1 MKLSFFISAAVL
13 VSNVTQG
20 QVVDITKD
28 TKLRTSLVEKDNKSF
43 ITSDA
48 KDIDFVHGNDGDD
61 GTQINLRGANKDDL
75 GTACKEAGASCKAPF
90 SSCCSNLDCYEK
102 TCQSCFGNGRL
113 W

>member
-1 MKLSFFISAAVL
+1 MKLSLFISAAVL

-48 KDIDFVHGNDGDD
+48 KNIDFVHENDGDD
-61 GTQINLRGANKDDL
+61 GTQINLCGANKDDL
-75 GTACKEAGASCKAPF
+75 GAACKNEGAECKAPF
-90 SSCCSNLDCYEK
+90 STCCSYLNCYEK